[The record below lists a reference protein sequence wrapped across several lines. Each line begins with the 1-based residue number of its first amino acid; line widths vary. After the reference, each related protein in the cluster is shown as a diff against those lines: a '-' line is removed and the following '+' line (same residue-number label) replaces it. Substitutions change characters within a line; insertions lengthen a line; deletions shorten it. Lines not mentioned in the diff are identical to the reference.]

1 MFRRTAVSA
10 LTLPFNYEPEL
21 ADQFLFALRP
31 GWFPMIL
38 ATLALT
44 YERTGI
50 EVGNFLN
57 HYPDSHKTTM
67 RYTGDRRDGRLLGV
81 QLIGHLSS
89 EIAKRIDVPAT
100 AIFNEMTIDAL
111 SDLDLSYTPHLGSP
125 WDAPQAGAQAWTRRT
140 LPNTAIPS
148 RSRS

>member
-1 MFRRTAVSA
+1 LFRRTAVSA

-21 ADQFLFALRP
+21 ADQFLFALQP

-57 HYPDSHKTTM
+57 HYPDSHKTRCATPA
-67 RYTGDRRDGRLLGV
+67 
-81 QLIGHLSS
+81 
-89 EIAKRIDVPAT
+89 IAAT
-100 AIFNEMTIDAL
+100 ADCSASSSSAT
-111 SDLDLSYTPHLGSP
+111 
-125 WDAPQAGAQAWTRRT
+125 
-140 LPNTAIPS
+140 
-148 RSRS
+148 